1 MGQCH
6 RGIRNA
12 TVLILEMKEGTIS
25 QGNRVPLKAG
35 KRKKQNLSWSLGEKL
50 ALPTPRFY
58 PQNAPFQFLISRTVK
73 EEFVFFKLLSV

>member
-12 TVLILEMKEGTIS
+12 TVLILEMEEGTIS
-25 QGNRVPLKAG
+25 QGNWVPLKAG

-50 ALPTPRFY
+50 ALPTP
-58 PQNAPFQFLISRTVK
+58 
-73 EEFVFFKLLSV
+73 